1 MDKLSQLVVNGNPT
15 ALSLVKTLLNS
26 PMLINLGITKE
37 GLTQGAPFAIPLET
51 QTHQQTGTAEVS
63 ESLVI
68 TASGKKNIADNV
80 APGSWSWSFAGFIPG
95 NAALE
100 PTNLYTPYV
109 MLNSWLIR
117 NAFQKG
123 YVLIF
128 KDIDAQLYRRVV
140 IKSLTIK
147 MEADC
152 RNKTPFSMTL
162 KEINV
167 MDDLLSQMTESA
179 RAAIPA
185 SGSAIGFAAAQG
197 ISLAVKSSV
206 DMVASVLGYFQ

>member
-80 APGSWSWSFAGFIPG
+80 APGSWTWVLQGIFPATQPLNTLTFIP
-95 NAALE
+95 
-100 PTNLYTPYV
+100 
-109 MLNSWLIR
+109 
-117 NAFQKG
+117 
-123 YVLIF
+123 
-128 KDIDAQLYRRVV
+128 
-140 IKSLTIK
+140 
-147 MEADC
+147 
-152 RNKTPFSMTL
+152 
-162 KEINV
+162 
-167 MDDLLSQMTESA
+167 LSS
-179 RAAIPA
+179 RSIH
-185 SGSAIGFAAAQG
+185 G
-197 ISLAVKSSV
+197 
-206 DMVASVLGYFQ
+206 

>member
-1 MDKLSQLVVNGNPT
+1 MDTLSQLVVNGNPT

-51 QTHQQTGTAEVS
+51 QTHQQTGSADVS

-80 APGSWSWSFAGFIPG
+80 APKSWTWSITGYIPG

-123 YVLIF
+123 YILIF

-140 IKSLTIK
+140 IQSLTVK
-147 MEADC
+147 TEADC
-152 RNKTPFSMTL
+152 RNKTPFAMTL

-179 RAAIPA
+179 MAAIPA
-185 SGSAIGFAAAQG
+185 SGSAIGYAVAQG
-197 ISLAVKSSV
+197 TTLAAKVGT
-206 DMVASVLGYFQ
+206 DIAATIMAGW

>member
-1 MDKLSQLVVNGNPT
+1 MDTLSQLVVNGNPT

-37 GLTQGAPFAIPLET
+37 GLTQGSPFAIPLET
-51 QTHQQTGTAEVS
+51 QNHQQTGSADVS

-80 APGSWSWSFAGFIPG
+80 APKSWTWNFTGYIPG
-95 NAALE
+95 NAAVE
-100 PTNLYTPYV
+100 PTNLYTPFAA
-109 MLNSWLIR
+109 LNSWLIR

-123 YVLIF
+123 YILIF

-140 IKSLTIK
+140 IQSLTVK
-147 MEADC
+147 TEADC
-152 RNKTPFSMTL
+152 RNKTPFAMTL

-179 RAAIPA
+179 MAAIPA
-185 SGSAIGFAAAQG
+185 SGSAIGYAVAQG
-197 ISLAVKSSV
+197 TTLAAKVGT
-206 DMVASVLGYFQ
+206 DIAATIMAGW